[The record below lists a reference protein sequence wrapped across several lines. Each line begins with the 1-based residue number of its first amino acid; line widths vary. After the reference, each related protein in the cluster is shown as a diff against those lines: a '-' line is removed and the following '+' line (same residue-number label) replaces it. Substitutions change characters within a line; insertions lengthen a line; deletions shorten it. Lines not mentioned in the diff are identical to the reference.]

1 MGKIHAGIAAGTIT
15 TARNSTGKGSTAA
28 NPGMSS
34 VITPRRKTQAGGVTL
49 RYTCVRDAL
58 KNSTSVAPTNNAPF
72 STRQAVEKSG
82 GCQRHGRD
90 WIHVS
95 ESPPLDQPANRPPR
109 PAPSP
114 SERQGR
120 VSPHGLTSKN
130 GVSLSKLSFATSP
143 TPHFPATRSESIRY
157 LAKNLPKPMSPP
169 ATLLPKDILRASTSR
184 YPQAPNPQPK
194 RSATSCNH
202 PSGLAL
208 AASAAANKTA

>member
-95 ESPPLDQPANRPPR
+95 ESPP
-109 PAPSP
+109 
-114 SERQGR
+114 
-120 VSPHGLTSKN
+120 
-130 GVSLSKLSFATSP
+130 
-143 TPHFPATRSESIRY
+143 
-157 LAKNLPKPMSPP
+157 
-169 ATLLPKDILRASTSR
+169 STSR
-184 YPQAPNPQPK
+184 PTGPPGQLHPLPNG
-194 RSATSCNH
+194 RVGFH
-202 PSGLAL
+202 PM
-208 AASAAANKTA
+208 ASPRKTVFHYLN